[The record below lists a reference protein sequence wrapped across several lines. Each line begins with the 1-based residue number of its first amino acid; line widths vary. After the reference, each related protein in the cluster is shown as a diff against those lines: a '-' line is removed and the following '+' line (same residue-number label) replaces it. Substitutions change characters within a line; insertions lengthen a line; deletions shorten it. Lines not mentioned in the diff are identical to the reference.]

1 MSERNVACGVSF
13 RKRRQA
19 SIDNTSANRQEQT
32 SLDASKSTDY
42 AAAANKYKS
51 LDTDMKHNMTS
62 TGALI
67 ASLLGTAVLTHVA
80 HAAEVA
86 APAAAEPAPGESNSG
101 ESEGTLESVIV
112 TGTRESNLKAR
123 DSVVPIDVLPAT
135 ALQATGATDLR
146 DALERV
152 LPSLNHAAFGSDY
165 GALTDTAQLRGLSP
179 DHVLILINGKRRH
192 TTANIYAG
200 SGPLQGS
207 APVDLDLI
215 PLSAIDHI
223 EVLRDGAAA
232 QYGSDAI
239 AGVINIIL
247 KSADRGG
254 NVSANVGNYYD
265 GGGFTVNPAG
275 DIGARLAEDGFL
287 HLSGDYR
294 HHNHSIRSGADSRT
308 GNYDNPIFGDPQ
320 IERDS
325 VALNTAKPFAAGA
338 VEVYSFATYAHRD
351 AQAYENYR
359 LPRILP
365 AVYPNGFSPLAT
377 IGEND
382 YAGTLGLRGAQLWGW
397 HWDLSSTY
405 GGDNDGLKVIN
416 TGNPGLYAATGSTPT
431 SFHIA
436 NFKIT
441 QWTNTLDLN
450 HSADVG
456 LAGPLTVAFGGE
468 WRRETYKIRPGDPE
482 SYLYGGSQ
490 SEQGLSPV
498 NAGSYSRSNSAGYVD
513 LATNLLPD
521 WHVDVAGRYEHYT
534 DFGNT
539 TSGKL
544 STRYDFS
551 PRFGLRATLS
561 NGFRAPSL
569 AQEFYAALG
578 VSPTGASG
586 QIAAGSPAARA
597 LGAGTLQPEKSIS
610 FSLGAVA
617 EPLEGLHATVD
628 AYFIRITNRIVDGGS
643 YTGQQ
648 AIDALAANGVVL
660 PPGINPADVSAV
672 FFSNGADTK
681 TYGVD
686 FTADY
691 HSDLGSGGTIDWDL
705 AVNYNRTLLTRL
717 GLDGNGNPLLDA
729 AQIAYLTSN
738 SPESKIIVGGTWK
751 NDGWLASLHEI
762 RYGKSV
768 FLDTYYSGPNAFSIT
783 TLYTSVNNP
792 KYVTNLEAGYQWSGG
807 FQWVVGA
814 NNLFNVYPKELPPIN
829 RYLGAARFD
838 GYTGLGINGGYY
850 YTRLSYAF

>member
-1 MSERNVACGVSF
+1 M
-13 RKRRQA
+13 KH
-19 SIDNTSANRQEQT
+19 DLTSART
-32 SLDASKSTDY
+32 L
-42 AAAANKYKS
+42 
-51 LDTDMKHNMTS
+51 L
-62 TGALI
+62 
-67 ASLLGTAVLTHVA
+67 ASLLLAAIPVGVA
-80 HAAEVA
+80 CSAEVA
-86 APAAAEPAPGESNSG
+86 AAAAGEPAPADSG
-101 ESEGTLESVIV
+101 PDGPDASLESVIV
-112 TGTRESNLKAR
+112 TGTRESNVKAR
-123 DSVVPIDVLPAT
+123 DSAAPIDVLPAT

-152 LPSLNHAAFGSDY
+152 LPSVNHAAFGGDY
-165 GALTDTAQLRGLSP
+165 GALTDTVQLRGLSP

-192 TTANIYAG
+192 TTANIYADG
-200 SGPLQGS
+200 GPLQGS

-247 KSADRGG
+247 ESANHGG
-254 NVSANVGNYYD
+254 NASANVGNYYD

-275 DIGARLAEDGFL
+275 DIGTALGDDGFL

-294 HHNHSIRSGADSRT
+294 HHNHSVRSGADSRT

-320 IERDS
+320 IERES
-325 VALNTAKPFAAGA
+325 IALNAAKPFANNA

-351 AQAYENYR
+351 AQSYENYR
-359 LPRILP
+359 LPTILP
-365 AVYPNGFSPLAT
+365 AIYPNGFSPRAS
-377 IGEND
+377 IDEND
-382 YAGTLGLRGAQLWGW
+382 YSGTLGVKGEQLWGW
-397 HWDLSSTY
+397 HWDLSATY

-416 TGNPGLYAATGSTPT
+416 TGNPGLYAATGGTPT

-436 NFKIT
+436 NFAIT
-441 QWTNTLDLN
+441 QWTNTLDLDRPL
-450 HSADVG
+450 DVG
-456 LAGPLTVAFGGE
+456 LAAPLNVAVGGE
-468 WRRETYKIRPGDPE
+468 WRRETYRIRPGDPE
-482 SYLYGGSQ
+482 SYQLGGAQ

-513 LATNLLPD
+513 LATNLLPQ
-521 WHVDVAGRYEHYT
+521 WQVDVAGRYEHFT

-539 TSGKL
+539 TSGKV
-544 STRYDFS
+544 STRYDFT
-551 PRFGLRATLS
+551 PRFGLRATVS

-586 QIAAGSPAARA
+586 QIAAGSPAAKA

-617 EPLEGLHATVD
+617 EPIDGLHATLD
-628 AYFIRITNRIVDGGS
+628 GYFIRITNRIVDGGS

-660 PPGINPADVSAV
+660 PPGIDPADVSAV

-686 FTADY
+686 LTADY
-691 HSDLGSGGTIDWDL
+691 RSDFGPGGTVDWDL
-705 AVNYNRTLLTRL
+705 AVNYNRTVLTRL
-717 GLDGNGNPLLDA
+717 GLDGNGNPLLDT
-729 AQIAYLTSN
+729 AQVAYLTSN
-738 SPESKIIVGGTWK
+738 SPESKVIVGGTWK
-751 NDGWLASLHEI
+751 KAGWSAGLHEI

-768 FLDTYYSGPNAFSIT
+768 FLDTYYSGPSAFSIT
-783 TLYTSVNNP
+783 TLYPSVNDP
-792 KYVTNLEAGYQWSGG
+792 KYVTNLETGYQWSGG

-850 YTRLSYAF
+850 YTRLTYSF